1 MFQFYLFIYFHHISL
16 EATTDQTLLRGNRPI
31 CYYTK
36 EEPLIGFLDIFE
48 FSSPQH
54 VKLYAKT
61 ETKGHRLQVVCGGAQ
76 VPASNRRTN
85 SRL

>member
-16 EATTDQTLLRGNRPI
+16 EATTDQALLRADRPI

-36 EEPLIGFLDIFE
+36 EEPFVGFLDIFE

-54 VKLYAKT
+54 ITLYVKAET
-61 ETKGHRLQVVCGGAQ
+61 EGHGL
-76 VPASNRRTN
+76 
-85 SRL
+85 